1 MDRWLA
7 EDKAFHMAGSFM
19 ATTILML
26 AMPWYIAAIGVTLC
40 GGYVEAWQEKTGRD
54 HASWKDLVA
63 NTVGIALA
71 IIVRR

>member
-7 EDKAFHMAGSFM
+7 EDKWNHVSGSFM

-26 AMPWYIAAIGVTLC
+26 FMPWYIAAIGVTLC
-40 GGYVEAWQEKTGRD
+40 GGYIEAWQEEAGRD
-54 HASWKDLVA
+54 RASWKDLVA

-71 IIVRR
+71 VWVRR